1 MARKTIALAEKEEVD
16 KLKNPE
22 FTQAEVRNNIES
34 QESMFTIL
42 GKIKKFF
49 TDLKIH
55 AFNDT
60 ANNLV
65 TTESGYALDARQGKA
80 LQDKIGSKDIS
91 GVGGTLTDAISALN
105 SNLSLVA
112 GIFPA
117 NRVVYEQ
124 IPCDKG
130 SSITIDLADY
140 INTTKQLKFTV
151 CIKAENSDS
160 AHSYLW
166 LTTFGMWYQIGS
178 GGNTDYGTGL
188 YYMRCTSS
196 FKNSPTIAIGEVVGN
211 GNLNAYK
218 LSIVK
223 NEDNTLSITN
233 NGVWTNAIG
242 ILVMPTEFEQ
252 LTDRFDDIYVTKDQ
266 LQSIEDRISAL
277 ESI

>member
-105 SNLSLVA
+105 SNLQLVC
-112 GIFPA
+112 GLFPA
-117 NRVVYEQ
+117 NLVNRYNFTTERRVNYTINIKEYTKFPRCTFL
-124 IPCDKG
+124 IKG
-130 SSITIDLADY
+130 CYGNAW
-140 INTTKQLKFTV
+140 KFTYPV
-151 CIKAENSDS
+151 LTSALNGTEYGGGYKYLQFELQDGEYIKTSQGE
-160 AHSYLW
+160 
-166 LTTFGMWYQIGS
+166 FGNFDDLDFSLYDG
-178 GGNTDYGTGL
+178 DY
-188 YYMRCTSS
+188 SS
-196 FKNSPTIAIGEVVGN
+196 FIIKGNQHDTYGCQFDMIIIPSFLTNMIALI
-211 GNLNAYK
+211 
-218 LSIVK
+218 S
-223 NEDNTLSITN
+223 
-233 NGVWTNAIG
+233 
-242 ILVMPTEFEQ
+242 TE
-252 LTDRFDDIYVTKDQ
+252 
-266 LQSIEDRISAL
+266 
-277 ESI
+277 